1 VTLKTLPPQARP
13 REKLLQHGSQSL
25 ADTELL
31 ALLLRTGF
39 KGTSVLQLA
48 NNLLENLGGLSGLL
62 NANPNDLKQI
72 KGLGTAKRAEI
83 AAVMELARRSM
94 QQQLKQQSV
103 FTSAVAVKE
112 FLRLQLNALDHEVF
126 GVMFL
131 NNRHQLLQWE
141 VMFKGTLTQTSVY
154 PREIVKRT
162 LQLNAAALILA
173 HNHPSGSPDP
183 SSSDL
188 SLTQTIQSAMQLID
202 VRLLDHIIV
211 AGDNV
216 ISFAERGLL

>member
-1 VTLKTLPPQARP
+1 MTLKTLPPQARP

-62 NANPNDLKQI
+62 NANPNDLKKI

-94 QQQLKQQSV
+94 HQQLKQQSV
-103 FTSAVAVKE
+103 FTSAVTVKE
-112 FLRLQLNALDHEVF
+112 FLRLQLNVLDHEVF

-173 HNHPSGSPDP
+173 HNHPSGSPEP
-183 SSSDL
+183 SPSDQ
-188 SLTQTIQSAMQLID
+188 SLTKTIQSAMQLID

-211 AGDNV
+211 AGNDV
-216 ISFAERGLL
+216 ISFAELGLL